1 MNIKTFMAFI
11 LGLISSGIIAYA
23 GATFLAKDI
32 SYKNTNVEEALNDLY
47 DKSNNSFSTEE
58 TVIGT
63 DENGKPIYR
72 VLTSSENI
80 DGGLL
85 IEIPTLTGSSDKISY
100 SSQHSPNYA
109 WHLFDSNSE
118 IEWSA
123 SSNGNAWVAYDFV
136 TPFIANEW
144 EFTNLLYNG
153 APKCNTVKL
162 EASNDN
168 STWVTLDTRTYGTDF
183 FANEDLNV
191 YKINN
196 TTAYRYYRIY
206 GVFAT
211 YWVGFKSFN
220 VRQTNINVINKSKMY
235 VYEYTKENE

>member
-1 MNIKTFMAFI
+1 MNIKTFIAFI
-11 LGLISSGIIAYA
+11 LGIITSGIIVYA
-23 GATFLAKDI
+23 GTTFLAKDI
-32 SYKNTNVEEALNDLY
+32 KYKNTNVEEALNNLY

-63 DENGKPIYR
+63 DENGKSIYR

-80 DGGLL
+80 NGGLL
-85 IEIPTLTGSSDKISY
+85 IEIPTLTGASDKISY
-100 SSQHSPNYA
+100 SSQYSSA
-109 WHLFDSNSE
+109 WYLFDNNINTSWRAN
-118 IEWSA
+118 
-123 SSNGNAWVAYDFV
+123 SNGNAWVAYDFV

-144 EFTNLLYNG
+144 EFTNYLYSG
-153 APKCNTVKL
+153 VPKCNTVKL
-162 EASNDN
+162 QASNDKTN
-168 STWVTLDTRTYGTDF
+168 WVTLDTRTYGTDF
-183 FANEDLNV
+183 FANENLNV
-191 YKINN
+191 YQINN

-211 YWVGFKSFN
+211 YWVEFKSFN